1 MAAGCPALCKQG
13 RSSPSVPSFRPFSTS
28 APRLV
33 SLLVLLASLSLLPI
47 GWSSG
52 IVVRS
57 AGTVS
62 GDVGG
67 DGSPQL
73 LAYRPLTT
81 EQGTTGD
88 GAFIFRKLRTCI
100 NHVANVGDEGY
111 VKVLKLEATFWA
123 QKYN

>member
-1 MAAGCPALCKQG
+1 MAAGLPAVCKQG
-13 RSSPSVPSFRPFSTS
+13 RSSSSVPSYCPFSSS
-28 APRLV
+28 APRLL
-33 SLLVLLASLSLLPI
+33 SLSVLLASLSLLPV

-57 AGTVS
+57 AGTGN
-62 GDVGG
+62 GDLGD

-88 GAFIFRKLRTCI
+88 GAFVFRKFCTISCKLCSKCRDKCYI
-100 NHVANVGDEGY
+100 I
-111 VKVLKLEATFWA
+111 VLKIGSNLLGT
-123 QKYN
+123 KV